1 MRYFLITVF
10 FTLMALPVMAQTV
23 QYSECKTLAEYMPQ
37 AGVNY
42 EPGVDVNGK
51 SVAPADLNAA
61 PFEMPDVMSIPLSID
76 LARRLPDPPQGMEAD
91 ASVGFLEVHKDGR
104 IVFEGKDWTP
114 QVYAICRGEPMPP
127 VVSEDGQKPS
137 ETVES
142 APAKATDRYN

>member
-1 MRYFLITVF
+1 MRHLLI
-10 FTLMALPVMAQTV
+10 ALLLSLTAVPAMAQT
-23 QYSECKTLAEYMPQ
+23 SEFRECQTLAEYVPQ

-51 SVAPADLNAA
+51 AVAPADLNAA
-61 PFEMPDVMSIPLSID
+61 PFEMPDVMAIPLSID
-76 LARRLPDPPQGMEAD
+76 LAKRLPDPPQGMEAD

-104 IVFEGKDWTP
+104 ITFEGKDWTP
-114 QVYAICRGEPMPP
+114 QIYAICRGEPVPP
-127 VVSEDGQKPS
+127 VASEDGQKGA